1 MEYGSRCLVAQGSY
15 WVTPGKVFENSS
27 LAPCWFEVRP
37 AFNSELR
44 QDLDRDM
51 IVKLYSKHYHIRCLN
66 VKPEH
71 QGHSGVARERIY
83 LILTLKG
90 LVEEI
95 ANPVLIY
102 DQVSDFIMRYVKT
115 EPQDC

>member
-1 MEYGSRCLVAQGSY
+1 MISRDLHGNFLPHVGLNSHPCLQL
-15 WVTPGKVFENSS
+15 W
-27 LAPCWFEVRP
+27 
-37 AFNSELR
+37 LR
-44 QDLDRDM
+44 QDLDKDM
-51 IVKLYSKHYHIRCLN
+51 IAKLYSKHYTIRCLN

-83 LILTLKG
+83 LILALKG

-95 ANPVLIY
+95 ANPEVIY
-102 DQVSDFIMRYVKT
+102 NQVSDFIMQYVKT